1 MDTEKKKEVQDK
13 GNDQVIQQKP
23 PIQQLKEKEN
33 PRGIGLWM
41 VYEKLVERKVTI
53 VSRMP
58 EIDKEV
64 RTKILKHVED
74 IQYT

>member
-1 MDTEKKKEVQDK
+1 
-13 GNDQVIQQKP
+13 
-23 PIQQLKEKEN
+23 
-33 PRGIGLWM
+33 M